1 MNDDDK
7 IRHFTPRK
15 AKSGF
20 FNNKN
25 KLVKIKN
32 YLGFEYVKL
41 KKDVNGISF
50 NKKSLEDFANE
61 LKYSVSI
68 MREIK
73 NDVFLYEYFIPGDKL
88 KEFME
93 EYIKGTIE
101 GKIIQIEKHI
111 QDNLA

>member
-1 MNDDDK
+1 MKDDDK
-7 IRHFTPRK
+7 IKHFTPRK
-15 AKSGF
+15 AKTGF

-25 KLVKIKN
+25 KFAKIKS

-50 NKKSLEDFANE
+50 NKKSLEDFADE
-61 LKYSVSI
+61 LKYSISI

-73 NDVFLYEYFIPGDKL
+73 NEVFLYEYFIPGDEL
-88 KEFME
+88 KVFLDA
-93 EYIKGTIE
+93 YIKGEIE

>member
-1 MNDDDK
+1 MSDDDK
-7 IRHFTPRK
+7 IRQFTPRK
-15 AKSGF
+15 ARSGF
-20 FNNKN
+20 FSNKN
-25 KLVKIKN
+25 KLAKIKN

-50 NKKSLEDFANE
+50 NKKSLDDFAGE
-61 LKYSVSI
+61 LKYSISI
-68 MREIK
+68 MRELK
-73 NDVFLYEYFIPGDKL
+73 NEIFLYEYFIPGNKL

-93 EYIKGTIE
+93 AYIKGTIE